1 MEYSSVL
8 VIGGSGFIGCHVVS
22 ELAKIGRHV
31 IVPTRRLEPA
41 KHLIVL
47 PTVDVVLADVHDDA
61 TLAGLLRDVDA
72 VINLVGIL
80 HSRPAHGDA
89 PYGPDFAKAHVELP
103 RRLAAACAANGVHR
117 LLHVSA
123 LGADPQGPSMY
134 QRSKAAGEAAVLSE
148 PSVAVTIFRPSVVFG
163 EDDHFLN
170 LFAALQKRFPLMP
183 LACADARFQP
193 VYVEDVA
200 RAIVQSLD
208 NLRLA
213 GKVIEL
219 AGPKVYTLRELVQLA
234 GRYSG
239 HPRRVIALS
248 ESMGRLQARLM
259 EHLPGGPLMSR
270 DNLDSMKVDN
280 VSSSPVDPDLRW
292 APVPLEVVAPKYLGR
307 HR

>member
-22 ELAKIGRHV
+22 ELAKIGRRV

-80 HSRPAHGDA
+80 HSRPAHGDE

-103 RRLAAACAANGVHR
+103 RRLAFACAANGVHR

-208 NLRLA
+208 ELRMA

-239 HPRRVIALS
+239 HPRRVIGLS
-248 ESMGRLQARLM
+248 ERMGRLQARLM
-259 EHLPGGPLMSR
+259 ELLPGSPLMSR

-280 VSSSPVDPDLRW
+280 VASAPVDPDLQW
-292 APVPLEVVAPKYLGR
+292 TPVPLEVVAPKYLSR